1 MRAGLPPYGIPNA
14 MSSTSQPCPTPPTF
28 DDAFRARLATLVA
41 WRRDV
46 RRFRRDPVDPAL
58 VEHLLDLAQQAP
70 SVGNSQP
77 WRWVEVASEAARA
90 AVRDSFARCNADALA
105 ALDDARAD
113 TYAQLKL
120 EGLKVAP
127 VQLAVFCD
135 HATAQGHGLGRR
147 TMPETLDHSVVTMIA
162 TLWLVARAH
171 GLGLGWVSIIDPAEI
186 ARALDVPESW
196 HLVAYL
202 CLGWPAE
209 EHLDPE
215 LERHGW
221 QAREA
226 VSRRTLVR

>member
-1 MRAGLPPYGIPNA
+1 MLAPI
-14 MSSTSQPCPTPPTF
+14 TPTF
-28 DDAFRARLATLVA
+28 DPAFRGRLEELIA

-46 RRFRRDPVDPAL
+46 RRFRADPVDPAL

-77 WRWVEVASEAARA
+77 WRWVNVASETARA

-105 ALDDARAD
+105 NLDDARAKS
-113 TYAQLKL
+113 YAGLKL
-120 EGLKVAP
+120 EGLRVAP
-127 VQLAVFCD
+127 VQLAVYCD
-135 HATAQGHGLGRR
+135 HDTAQGHGLGRR
-147 TMPETLDHSVVTMIA
+147 TMPEALDQSVVTMIA
-162 TLWLVARAH
+162 TLWLVARAY
-171 GLGLGWVSIIDPAEI
+171 GLGLGWVSILDPAEV
-186 ARALDVPESW
+186 ARSLDVPESW

-202 CLGWPAE
+202 CLGWPVE

-226 VSRRTLVR
+226 TSRRTLVR